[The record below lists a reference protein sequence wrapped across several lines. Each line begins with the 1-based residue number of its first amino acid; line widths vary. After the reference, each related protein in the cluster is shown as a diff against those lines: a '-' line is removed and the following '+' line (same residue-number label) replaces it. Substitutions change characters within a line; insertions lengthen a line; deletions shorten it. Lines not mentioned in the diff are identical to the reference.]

1 MKILSYLD
9 VRSLNLVGQICQK
22 LNDIVEILHNR
33 AWRSV
38 TSVVMISKNIITEG
52 KDREQLS

>member
-22 LNDIVEILHNR
+22 WNDIVEILHNR